1 MKLTY
6 DPAHNIGYLCFREK
20 STQVRTIP
28 VSDELNVDIG
38 EDGRIYGIEFL
49 NANEQLSA
57 DHLGAFVVINQA
69 SGESAE
75 IDLPR

>member
-6 DPAHNIGYLCFREK
+6 DPSHNIGYLRFREK
-20 STQVRTIP
+20 STQVQTIP
-28 VSDELNVDIG
+28 VGDELNVDIG
-38 EDGRIYGIEFL
+38 EDGTIYGIELL

-57 DHLGAFVVINQA
+57 DRLGAFVVVNQA

-75 IDLPR
+75 IELPR

>member
-6 DPAHNIGYLCFREK
+6 DPSHNIGYLRFREK
-20 STQVRTIP
+20 STQVQTIS

-38 EDGRIYGIEFL
+38 EDGKIYGIELL

-57 DHLGAFVVINQA
+57 DHLGAFVVVNQA
-69 SGESAE
+69 SGESVE

>member
-6 DPAHNIGYLCFREK
+6 DPSHNIGYLRFREK
-20 STQVRTIP
+20 STQVQTIS
-28 VSDELNVDIG
+28 VSDELNVDID
-38 EDGRIYGIEFL
+38 EDGKIYGIELL

-57 DHLGAFVVINQA
+57 DHLGAFVVVNQA
-69 SGESAE
+69 SGESVE

>member
-6 DPAHNIGYLCFREK
+6 DPTQNIGYLCFREK
-20 STQVRTIP
+20 STQVQTIP
-28 VSDELNVDIG
+28 VGDELNVDIG
-38 EDGRIYGIEFL
+38 EDGTIYGIELL

-57 DHLGAFVVINQA
+57 DRLGAFVVVNQA

-75 IDLPR
+75 IELPR